1 MSRRPRKRGK
11 GNRWR
16 LAARP
21 EPLRTCVG
29 CRQVKPRSALHRF
42 ALVDGTIVA
51 DPGRVVGR
59 SAYLCHEGACWDLA
73 QKRRALDRALGSP
86 VTAHDWE
93 RLRQGI
99 MT

>member
-1 MSRRPRKRGK
+1 MPYLRDLGVSHLYLSPIMQARQGSTHGYDVVDPRRV
-11 GNRWR
+11 
-16 LAARP
+16 
-21 EPLRTCVG
+21 T
-29 CRQVKPRSALHRF
+29 
-42 ALVDGTIVA
+42 
-51 DPGRVVGR
+51 GR
-59 SAYLCHEGACWDLA
+59 SAYLCREGACWDLA

>member
-1 MSRRPRKRGK
+1 
-11 GNRWR
+11 
-16 LAARP
+16 
-21 EPLRTCVG
+21 
-29 CRQVKPRSALHRF
+29 
-42 ALVDGTIVA
+42 VA

-86 VTAHDWE
+86 LTAHDWE

>member
-1 MSRRPRKRGK
+1 M
-11 GNRWR
+11 
-16 LAARP
+16 LRP

-29 CRQVKPRSALHRF
+29 CRQVKPRSALHRL
-42 ALVDGTIVA
+42 ALVEGSIVL
-51 DPGRVVGR
+51 DPRRVAGR
-59 SAYLCHEGACWDLA
+59 SAYVCREAACWEVA

-86 VTAHDWE
+86 VTSQDWE

>member
-1 MSRRPRKRGK
+1 M
-11 GNRWR
+11 
-16 LAARP
+16 LRP

-29 CRQVKPRSALHRF
+29 CRQVKPRSALHRL
-42 ALVDGTIVA
+42 ALVEGSIVL
-51 DPGRVVGR
+51 DPRRVAGR
-59 SAYLCHEGACWDLA
+59 SAYVCRDAACWEVA

-86 VTAHDWE
+86 VTTQDWE

>member
-1 MSRRPRKRGK
+1 M
-11 GNRWR
+11 
-16 LAARP
+16 LRP

-29 CRQVKPRSALHRF
+29 CRRVKPRSALHRF
-42 ALVDGTIVA
+42 ALVDGSIVA
-51 DPGRVVGR
+51 DPRRVVGR
-59 SAYLCHEGACWDLA
+59 SAYLCREGACWDLA